1 MKDITV
7 SRAQIEAAARMGG
20 NAVLLIEPL
29 FTRGYCECDIH
40 SMIAYAH
47 SHSLEV
53 LLETH
58 TEEEFLLALETE
70 ADLIGINNRNLKN
83 MEVDL
88 EATKN
93 ILARHRIRDRV
104 IVSES
109 GVQSPSD
116 IRFLHNCGAHA
127 FLVGSSIMRA
137 SDIEE
142 KVREL
147 ATAL

>member
-1 MKDITV
+1 
-7 SRAQIEAAARMGG
+7 
-20 NAVLLIEPL
+20 
-29 FTRGYCECDIH
+29 
-40 SMIAYAH
+40 
-47 SHSLEV
+47 

-93 ILARHRIRDRV
+93 ILARHRIRERV

-109 GVQSPSD
+109 GVQSPGD
-116 IRFLHNCGAHA
+116 IRFLHNCGAHG
-127 FLVGSSIMRA
+127 FLVGSSIMKA

-147 ATAL
+147 ATKT